1 MRRNNFSMVYSPSEQ
16 IDLIIEE
23 GQQWAEQN
31 YVSDALQAAID
42 SLASG
47 WNYVQSYMQF
57 AKDLESD
64 LRWYRTKL
72 SKEDFD
78 DYRFHFVDPILD
90 VLR

>member
-31 YVSDALQAAID
+31 NVSDALQAAID

-57 AKDLESD
+57 EKDLESD
-64 LRWYRTKL
+64 LGWWRTRL
-72 SKEDFD
+72 SEQDFD
-78 DYRFHFVDPILD
+78 DYRFHFIDPILD